1 MLNIQNPDIY
11 SGFVE
16 VAGWLLEPYERR
28 MYAPDILER
37 FSSTLNRRSIED
49 IEEEGIEA
57 SNEVKI

>member
-1 MLNIQNPDIY
+1 
-11 SGFVE
+11 
-16 VAGWLLEPYERR
+16 